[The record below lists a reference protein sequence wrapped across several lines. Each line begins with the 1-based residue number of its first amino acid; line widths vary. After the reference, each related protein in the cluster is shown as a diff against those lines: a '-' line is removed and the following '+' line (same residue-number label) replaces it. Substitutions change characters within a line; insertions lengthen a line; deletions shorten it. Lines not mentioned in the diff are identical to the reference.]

1 MKRFSEKAVAAAAFV
16 TALGGSLLVLPM
28 VFDNPAFAL
37 DAKGGSGEQPG
48 WHHRMPSD
56 MIEARLAYA
65 KTALKITDA
74 ETKQW
79 NAVADVLRKQAKE
92 KDAEFAT
99 MRANHEKGDQVSVID
114 RLELRQKMMTT
125 HAASLSELIAAAKP
139 LYASLSD
146 EQKKTADELLQ
157 PRWGGHGGMHG
168 PHGGPE
174 GHGPEG
180 HGPNGAPPPR

>member
-1 MKRFSEKAVAAAAFV
+1 MKRFSEKAVAAAAFL

-28 VFDNPAFAL
+28 AFDNPAFAL
-37 DAKGGSGEQPG
+37 DAKGGTGEQPG
-48 WHHRMPSD
+48 WHHRMPSE

-74 ETKQW
+74 QTKQW

-92 KDAEFAT
+92 KDAEFET
-99 MRANHEKGDQVSVID
+99 MRANHEKGEQMSVID
-114 RLELRQKMMTT
+114 RMEMRQKMMVT

-146 EQKKTADELLQ
+146 EQKKTADELLK
-157 PRWGGHGGMHG
+157 PHWGGPGGMHG
-168 PHGGPE
+168 PHGWEHGGPG

-180 HGPNGAPPPR
+180 APPPR